1 MGIVFGVVGVETPK
15 YTTVEPPQGANY
27 QLRDYGP
34 QLVAR
39 YVGGKDTSTMFRGL
53 ANYIGAFSSPPEN
66 TPVVQT
72 GPGAE
77 PERIAMTAPVLSDN
91 SPERIAMTAPV
102 LSDSKTSGGDSACPD
117 KLEFVL
123 PSKYTMATC
132 PKPKHPGISLAER
145 PARRVAVATYSW
157 STNIGDASGRAQ
169 KLIETVEKDGMKY
182 AGRWQLAQ
190 YNPPFCIPFLKTNE
204 IWVEVEKK
212 A

>member
-1 MGIVFGVVGVETPK
+1 
-15 YTTVEPPQGANY
+15 
-27 QLRDYGP
+27 
-34 QLVAR
+34 
-39 YVGGKDTSTMFRGL
+39 MFRGL

-123 PSKYTMATC
+123 PSKYTMETC

-169 KLIETVEKDGMKY
+169 KLIEAVEKDGMKY